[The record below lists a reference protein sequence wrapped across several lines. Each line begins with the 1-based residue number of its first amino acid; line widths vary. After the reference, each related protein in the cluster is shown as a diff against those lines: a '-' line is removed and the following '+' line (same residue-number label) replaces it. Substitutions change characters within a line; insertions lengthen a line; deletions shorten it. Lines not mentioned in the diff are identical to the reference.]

1 MLSNFAVH
9 LLHFEIIMIGI
20 DHEHSTKIIKWEKI
34 SINLTEYIVFNFT
47 KSLVLI
53 FFFTN
58 DFYKKLSSSK
68 KKKIVF
74 LLIQVAIL
82 LI

>member
-34 SINLTEYIVFNFT
+34 AINLTEYIVFNFT
-47 KSLVLI
+47 KSLMLKKI
-53 FFFTN
+53 IFTN
-58 DFYKKLSSSK
+58 DFLQKVKFQLNK
-68 KKKIVF
+68 
-74 LLIQVAIL
+74 
-82 LI
+82 